1 MKKVVGQF
9 YKIDLPVG
17 ENRSMMKFKHLLT
30 VILPITLLA
39 VLAACSSSETAP
51 GGDILAPLPTNADG
65 EDAATQSSPDGGSS
79 TSQSTLLELLSEDPD
94 LVFFFN
100 GVSNV
105 GLADELQGDGPFTV
119 FAASN
124 VAFSRSGLIVSQ
136 MDPAVLG
143 PVLDNHLVEGAYLQ
157 PELLASGSVATLNG
171 NQLSVAE
178 TDGQVTVNYALLA
191 NEPVQASNG
200 VLYVIDTLLLP
211 PETGPEKSMWGVL
224 EADGRFTKF
233 LSILE
238 GTEFMTDLRF
248 NNGYDAILA
257 PTDEAFANMPANVV
271 TWLQNNPHDYEF
283 VASFHLLSPDG
294 WPQGTDLT
302 VADMVREETIQTRM
316 ANAGSG
322 FGFGFEELTVIQT
335 ETGVTIGGAQIV
347 QGDMDATNGIVH
359 AIDTVLIPQALMEH
373 IQ

>member
-1 MKKVVGQF
+1 MKKSLST
-9 YKIDLPVG
+9 II
-17 ENRSMMKFKHLLT
+17 LLT
-30 VILPITLLA
+30 LLFTLVA
-39 VLAACSSSETAP
+39 CGGPEPAPSNDVLVPLSTDSDGGGDSANNTGSASNASSEDSVA
-51 GGDILAPLPTNADG
+51 AQNNANLP
-65 EDAATQSSPDGGSS
+65 
-79 TSQSTLLELLSEDPD
+79 TLLELLSEDPN

-100 GVSNV
+100 GVNNV
-105 GLADELQGDGPFTV
+105 GLADELQSGGPFTV

-124 VAFSRSGLIVSQ
+124 LAFTRSELVVSQ

-143 PVLDNHLVEGAYLQ
+143 SVLDNHLIEGAYMKTDLTQ
-157 PELLASGSVATLNG
+157 AGSVVALNG
-171 NQLSVAE
+171 NQLPVIDTE
-178 TDGQVTVNYALLA
+178 GMLILDYALISE
-191 NEPVQASNG
+191 EPLQASNG
-200 VLYVIDTLLLP
+200 VLYTIDTLLLS

-224 EADGRFTKF
+224 EADGRFTQF
-233 LSILE
+233 LSILK

-248 NNGYDAILA
+248 RDGYDAVLA

-283 VASFHLLSPDG
+283 VAAFHLLSPDG

-302 VADMVREETIQTRM
+302 VADMVKQETIQTRV